1 MVERLA
7 DGRVEFKMHAPR
19 AREVRVVGSLGS
31 EIEMKPSGDGWWQ
44 GVSTVAPGDH
54 EFRYLVDQRRL
65 VTDWAAGG
73 VRFERGE
80 WISLLHVEGL
90 ERGDPRIAA

>member
-7 DGRVEFKMHAPR
+7 DGRVEFKLHAPR
-19 AREVRVVGSLGS
+19 ARDVRIVGSLGS
-31 EIEMKPSGDGWWQ
+31 EIEMKPAGDGWW
-44 GVSTVAPGDH
+44 STRQSVAPGDH

-73 VRFERGE
+73 VRFEKGE
-80 WISLLHVEGL
+80 WISLLHVEGI
-90 ERGDPRIAA
+90 ERGDKRIAA